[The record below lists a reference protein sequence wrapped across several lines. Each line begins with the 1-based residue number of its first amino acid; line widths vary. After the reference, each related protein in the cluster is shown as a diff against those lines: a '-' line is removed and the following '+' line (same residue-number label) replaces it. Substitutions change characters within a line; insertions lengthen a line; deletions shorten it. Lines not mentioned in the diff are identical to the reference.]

1 MVSLMETSRKIN
13 GKQVILCS
21 AGGNL
26 KARADGVLRVGL
38 TQDNG
43 DVEWI
48 SKYHLTQGFYGY
60 SCLTELSDGN
70 FAVFY
75 EDEAAHLKYTIFSV
89 SDDGEINE
97 VNGDNLDF
105 KHDTSPKTLR
115 SIKIKNFF
123 AKIKFAFGLM

>member
-1 MVSLMETSRKIN
+1 MVSLMETSKKIQ

-21 AGGNL
+21 AGGSL

-38 TQDNG
+38 TENNG
-43 DVEWI
+43 EINWI

-75 EDEAAHLKYTIFSV
+75 EDEASHLKYTIFSV
-89 SDDGEINE
+89 SDDGVINEINGE
-97 VNGDNLDF
+97 NLEFKPDN
-105 KHDTSPKTLR
+105 SPKAIK
-115 SIKIKNFF
+115 SIKTKRAIAN
-123 AKIKFAFGLM
+123 IKFKLGLM

>member
-1 MVSLMETSRKIN
+1 METSRKIN

-26 KARADGVLRVGL
+26 QARADGVLRVGL

-43 DVEWI
+43 DVDWI

-75 EDEAAHLKYTIFSV
+75 EDEAAHLKYTVFNISA
-89 SDDGEINE
+89 DGVINEINGE
-97 VNGDNLDF
+97 NIDF
-105 KHDTSPKTLR
+105 KPDSSTKTLR
-115 SIKIKNFF
+115 AIKNKRRS
-123 AKIKFAFGLM
+123 ANIKFKLGLM